1 MVVLVGLNTKHSY
14 HTAICDMMSPI
25 LWNEAGDGGV
35 GGAKHKA
42 LIPYSKCDMMSPILW
57 NEAGDGG
64 VGVAKHKALMPY
76 SNM

>member
-1 MVVLVGLNTKHSY
+1 MVVSVGLDTKRSC

-42 LIPYSKCDMMSPILW
+42 LIPYS
-57 NEAGDGG
+57 
-64 VGVAKHKALMPY
+64 
-76 SNM
+76 NM